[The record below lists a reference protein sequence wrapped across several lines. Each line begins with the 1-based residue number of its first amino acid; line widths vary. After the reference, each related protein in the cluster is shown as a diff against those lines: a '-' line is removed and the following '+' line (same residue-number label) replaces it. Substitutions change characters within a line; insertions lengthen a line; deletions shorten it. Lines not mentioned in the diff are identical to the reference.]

1 MKLGIIGCGLI
12 GRKRAAAARALGHEV
27 VAVADVAR
35 DRAETLAAEFSAQVA
50 PDWQAIATRADL
62 HAVAVATPHDGL
74 SAIAVFCLD
83 RGKHVLLEKPAG
95 RYHSEAMTVAEAAK
109 RNNRRV
115 KVGFNHR
122 FHPGVARAK
131 RLVADGALGPLYYIR
146 GRYGHGG
153 RIGYEQEWRC
163 DRAISGGGEL
173 IDQGSHLIDLA
184 RWFLGE
190 LALDYA
196 ALPTF
201 FWNTEVEDNCFLA
214 LRNSGGAM
222 AWLHASWTEWKNT
235 FSFEI
240 AGRDGKLT
248 VDGLGGTYGTERLTF
263 HKMLAQLGPPETTI
277 WEYPFP
283 DTSWEAELQS
293 FVVALDGKDSEIADI
308 QDACAIF
315 EIIGAAYRRSEQ

>member
-12 GRKRAAAARALGHEV
+12 GRKRAAAARALGHDLT
-27 VAVADVAR
+27 AVADIAR
-35 DRAETLAAEFSAQVA
+35 DRAEAFAAEFGAEA
-50 PDWQAIATRADL
+50 ALDWQTIAARADL
-62 HAVAVATPHDGL
+62 DAVAVATPHDGL

-95 RYHSEAMTVAEAAK
+95 RNLAEAMAVAEAAE
-109 RNNRRV
+109 RNARMV

-122 FHPGVARAK
+122 FHPAIAKAR
-131 RLVADGALGPLYYIR
+131 RLVADDALGPLYYIR

-153 RIGYEQEWRC
+153 RVGYEQEWRC
-163 DRAISGGGEL
+163 DREISGGGEL
-173 IDQGSHLIDLA
+173 IDQGSHLIDLS

-201 FWNTEVEDNCFLA
+201 FWNTKVEDNCFLA
-214 LRNSGGAM
+214 LRGGSAM

-248 VDGLGGTYGTERLTF
+248 VDGLGGSYGTERLTF
-263 HKMLAQLGPPETTI
+263 HKMLPQLGPPETTI
-277 WEYPFP
+277 WEYPFS
-283 DTSWEAELQS
+283 DNSWEAELQS
-293 FVVALDGKDSEIADI
+293 FTVALDGNSAEIADI
-308 QDACAIF
+308 EDACAVF
-315 EIIGAAYRRSEQ
+315 EIIGAAYRRSGR